1 VVGFFGLNLQIL
13 WSNPCSS
20 NLIIFFLFS
29 ISLNQIQRLMGL
41 DLDPPTQPISP
52 RGLKLTVATS
62 RPDRALD
69 SAGPARLALFVLFLH
84 KLFKSCKIHI
94 FRSVTRNKMFYI

>member
-1 VVGFFGLNLQIL
+1 VVGFFGLNLQIM

-20 NLIIFFLFS
+20 NLIIFLFS
-29 ISLNQIQRLMGL
+29 NSLNQIQHLLGL
-41 DLDPPTQPISP
+41 DPDPPTKPISP

-69 SAGPARLALFVLFLH
+69 SAGPARLALLVLFLH